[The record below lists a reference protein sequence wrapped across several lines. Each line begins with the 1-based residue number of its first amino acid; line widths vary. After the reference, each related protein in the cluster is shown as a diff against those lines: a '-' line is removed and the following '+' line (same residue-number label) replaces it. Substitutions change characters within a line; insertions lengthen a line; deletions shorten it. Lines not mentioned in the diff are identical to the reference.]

1 MALDNL
7 LRQHAGVCL
16 DVVDILGKV
25 GKQLPLVLKQTDECV
40 GWGELL
46 LSWKDILRNRKE
58 DARILTEE
66 VNIEDFLRVAQTEML
81 QPGV

>member
-1 MALDNL
+1 
-7 LRQHAGVCL
+7 
-16 DVVDILGKV
+16 
-25 GKQLPLVLKQTDECV
+25 V